1 MTPKLGVWPCIRNSH
16 LVLGVQ
22 GADPGA
28 LDGYLDSILP
38 VMEAD
43 LFGDIAEAKEADAF
57 AAKYRCSG
65 STTSVALHCHCLLQQ
80 VSVHVYSLMHLSP
93 DTRLCMCSTH
103 LVQKFARS
111 ASLLAD
117 GQEAFALC
125 MCFCHISSQKLDSS
139 GVLCREAK
147 KCKAYDMYQLL
158 ARMVSFRANIG
169 QLLGSVRTHLSDAS
183 QPKVYNK
190 LSSLLQH
197 ASRGILANPTA
208 QPQDLM
214 VFVHGVLAG
223 GLAQEEAAREAAE
236 AEATAAVRVPGK
248 LAIHDSTT
256 AQLKSWLHDEG
267 CGPMIHS
274 VHGDNF
280 LMPCA

>member
-1 MTPKLGVWPCIRNSH
+1 M
-16 LVLGVQ
+16 Q
-22 GADPGA
+22 EAAPGA

-38 VMEAD
+38 VMETD

-57 AAKYRCSG
+57 AAKYRYKRT
-65 STTSVALHCHCLLQQ
+65 TTSVALDCYSLLQQ
-80 VSVHVYSLMHLSP
+80 VDVYMCSLMQLNIGHWRNL
-93 DTRLCMCSTH
+93 
-103 LVQKFARS
+103 LVQHTLSKKSYKVTVSPACNCPGGCLRLYTLIPCYTK
-111 ASLLAD
+111 ADSL
-117 GQEAFALC
+117 G
-125 MCFCHISSQKLDSS
+125 
-139 GVLCREAK
+139 GVCREAK

-214 VFVHGVLAG
+214 VFVHGVLEG

-236 AEATAAVRVPGK
+236 AEATAAVRVLGK
-248 LAIHDSTT
+248 LAIHDIPKQELSCVTN
-256 AQLKSWLHDEG
+256 A
-267 CGPMIHS
+267 
-274 VHGDNF
+274 V
-280 LMPCA
+280 AA